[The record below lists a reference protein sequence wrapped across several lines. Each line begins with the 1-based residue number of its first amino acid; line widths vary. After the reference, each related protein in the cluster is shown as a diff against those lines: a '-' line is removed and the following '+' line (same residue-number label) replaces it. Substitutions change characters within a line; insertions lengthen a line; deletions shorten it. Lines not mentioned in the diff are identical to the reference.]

1 MTAQEIGKWAFL
13 IGVLISLVAVFLI
26 NVLTPAT
33 LVLILF
39 VLGLIV
45 GFLNVSRKN
54 SVTFLMGVLVLL
66 ILGVGGISAISQ
78 LRLDWFYN
86 YLITALGSFIAF
98 VGAAGLIVAIKSIL
112 DTTEGLGIIRSRKK
126 PKKKKRR

>member
-13 IGVLISLVAVFLI
+13 IGVLLSLLSAFLTGI
-26 NVLTPAT
+26 VTFAT

-39 VLGLIV
+39 LLGLLV

-66 ILGVGGISAISQ
+66 VIGVGGISALSQ
-78 LRLDWFYN
+78 LRLDWLYN

-98 VGAAGLIVAIKSIL
+98 VGAAGLVVAIKAIL
-112 DTTEGLGIIRSRKK
+112 DTTEGLGIVGL
-126 PKKKKRR
+126 KKKRRR

>member
-13 IGVLISLVAVFLI
+13 IGVILSLLAAFLTNI
-26 NVLTPAT
+26 VTYAT

-39 VLGLIV
+39 ILGLLV
-45 GFLNVSRKN
+45 GFLNISRKN
-54 SVTFLMGVLVLL
+54 SVTFLIGVLVLL
-66 ILGVGGISAISQ
+66 ILGVSGISALSQ

-86 YLITALGSFIAF
+86 YLVTALGSFIAF

-112 DTTEGLGIIRSRKK
+112 DTNEGLTIRKTR
-126 PKKKKRR
+126 KKRRR